1 MSCCGSSRPCVP
13 PPGQLRKPGMLVI
26 PGFSLPGF
34 FLHPADCPS
43 LRTGKGRKR
52 GFDKRESLGRERGRF
67 GGGEG
72 TFLKKG
78 SLSPSKP
85 SHPSPFIRLD
95 DTGGKKETSSFTTIE
110 GTCHVSHPHAFI
122 GPGLQALHGRA
133 LHRRVSARSTAS
145 NGSSSSPA
153 MKTLSEP
160 LRWSSIRWKRMSD
173 WHSAIRRPETPAL

>member
-1 MSCCGSSRPCVP
+1 MLRFTSPLRSSAGAIAETGNAGHSRFFVAPLFPYIRRIAP
-13 PPGQLRKPGMLVI
+13 P
-26 PGFSLPGF
+26 F
-34 FLHPADCPS
+34 A
-43 LRTGKGRKR
+43 TGEGRKR

-72 TFLKKG
+72 TFLQKG
-78 SLSPSKP
+78 SLSPSKSSYP
-85 SHPSPFIRLD
+85 SSFIRLD
-95 DTGGKKETSSFTTIE
+95 DTGGKKETPDFTTIE

-133 LHRRVSARSTAS
+133 LHRRESARSTVS

-153 MKTLSEP
+153 MKTPSEP